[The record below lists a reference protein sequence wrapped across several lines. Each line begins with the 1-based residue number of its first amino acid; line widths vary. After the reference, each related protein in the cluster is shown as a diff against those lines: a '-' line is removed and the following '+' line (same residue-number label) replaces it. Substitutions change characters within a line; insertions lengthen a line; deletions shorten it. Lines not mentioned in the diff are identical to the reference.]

1 MGLFPAE
8 EPVYAKETN
17 DRSGRNLDAT
27 PAATGVCTDEHDDDK
42 EEERGLREVGN
53 VDGIE
58 ACRAARECH
67 EQDGLEVLAECM
79 PAKEVVP
86 FGERKDDGAY
96 ANDDKRSVSGNA
108 CVQRKA
114 ADFFVLEV
122 NEVAEF
128 CNG

>member
-1 MGLFPAE
+1 
-8 EPVYAKETN
+8 
-17 DRSGRNLDAT
+17 
-27 PAATGVCTDEHDDDK
+27 
-42 EEERGLREVGN
+42 
-53 VDGIE
+53 
-58 ACRAARECH
+58 
-67 EQDGLEVLAECM
+67 M

-96 ANDDKRSVSGNA
+96 ANNDKRSVSGNA

-128 CNG
+128 CNGQKSETACKYENASCNVDDGIVLDADERVGEQREAYAAERTYGLERGT